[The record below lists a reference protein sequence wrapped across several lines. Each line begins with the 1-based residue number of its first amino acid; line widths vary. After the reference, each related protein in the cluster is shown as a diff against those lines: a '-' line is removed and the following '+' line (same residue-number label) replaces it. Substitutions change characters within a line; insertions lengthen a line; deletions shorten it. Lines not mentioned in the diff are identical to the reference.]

1 MFNNHFD
8 KIYKS
13 YNKNIGS
20 YKNLYKQIGDL
31 INTSIKDKTLLDIGN
46 GGQTPYDKERPKK
59 ILVYDISSEMLNKI
73 TDKNII
79 KIQGDA
85 RNLNKINDRSIDV
98 ILYLYTLHHING
110 KNKKSA
116 LASLDSIIK
125 QAQKKLS
132 NDGILIIVEPVLN
145 NIFYFIES
153 LFYKLIFKFL
163 SFFKKDMVFIYSKST
178 LVDYFIKNFKNHNIH
193 SIELNLTGFVDT
205 LLGTFPG
212 IIKIPAFL
220 MPTRMVYFKIT
231 KTK

>member
-1 MFNNHFD
+1 MFNNHFN

-13 YNKNIGS
+13 YNKNIGT

-31 INTSIKDKTLLDIGN
+31 INTSIKNKTLLDIGN
-46 GGQTPYDKERPKK
+46 GGQTPYDKKKPKK
-59 ILVYDISSEMLNKI
+59 ILVYDISFEMLNKI
-73 TDKNII
+73 KDKNIV
-79 KIQGDA
+79 KMQGDA
-85 RNLNKINDRSIDV
+85 RNLDKIKDGSIDV

-116 LASLDSIIK
+116 LNSLDSIIK

-132 NDGILIIVEPVLN
+132 NDGILIIVEPVFN

-153 LFYKLIFKFL
+153 LFYNLIFTFL
-163 SFFKKDMVFIYSKST
+163 SFFKKDMVFIFSKNT
-178 LVDYFIKNFKNHNIH
+178 LLNYFRKNFKNYNID
-193 SIELNLTGFVDT
+193 SIELKLIGFVDP

-220 MPTRMVYFKIT
+220 MPTKMVYFKIT
-231 KTK
+231 KIK